1 MWGQLWGHV
10 VLESRYKN
18 ILKIWIKLKKDEKF
32 FKNPLNTV
40 LKTDAWIIIIYRIK
54 SSLVDANDAAVC
66 FSEKNF

>member
-18 ILKIWIKLKKDEKF
+18 ILKIWIKLKKDKKF
-32 FKNPLNTV
+32 FKNLLNTV
-40 LKTDAWIIIIYRIK
+40 FKINAWKNIIYRIK

>member
-18 ILKIWIKLKKDEKF
+18 ILKISIKIKRREILSKSL
-32 FKNPLNTV
+32 NPV
-40 LKTDAWIIIIYRIK
+40 LKIDVRILIIYRIK
-54 SSLVDANDAAVC
+54 SSLVEANDAAVC

>member
-18 ILKIWIKLKKDEKF
+18 ILKISIRIKNNKKF
-32 FKNPLNTV
+32 VKNLLNAV
-40 LKTDAWIIIIYRIK
+40 LKTDAWILIIYRIK

>member
-18 ILKIWIKLKKDEKF
+18 ILKISIKIKRREILSKSF
-32 FKNPLNTV
+32 NPV
-40 LKTDAWIIIIYRIK
+40 LKIDVRILIIYRIK
-54 SSLVDANDAAVC
+54 SSLVEANDAAVC